1 MKSVR
6 AIYLFPFLTVC
17 FIGCASVF
25 GIALFVQRT
34 GEQMIIQPNPNQR
47 PARSAI
53 LVLGASVRPD
63 GTPSDAL
70 IDRVKT
76 GVALWRQELGPE
88 VWLTGDDGRFRSPE
102 IPAMQTLAE
111 SLGMP
116 TAAIET
122 DGQGY
127 RTYESCKRAKEQGIE
142 DAIIVT
148 QRFHLARALYLCSR
162 LGMTVRG
169 VAADLQPYQEIRWFA
184 LRDLLASVKAWWD
197 VNAQVPKPPV

>member
-1 MKSVR
+1 MNVR
-6 AIYLFPFLTVC
+6 AVHLFPFLAVC
-17 FIGCASVF
+17 LVGCAVVF
-25 GIALFVQRT
+25 GIALFVQNT
-34 GEQMIIQPNPNQR
+34 GERMIVQPGPRLR

-53 LVLGASVRPD
+53 LVLGASVHPD

-76 GVALWRQELGPE
+76 GVSLWRQELGPSL
-88 VWLTGDDGRFRSPE
+88 WLTGDDGRFRSPE
-102 IPAMQTLAE
+102 ISAMQSLAE

-116 TAAIET
+116 SAAIET
-122 DGQGY
+122 DGEGY

-142 DAIIVT
+142 DALIVT

-197 VNAQVPKPPV
+197 INIHTPKPPV